1 MILGE
6 SVAFQAAGGA
16 LAFAFGAAFAALL
29 FFAAFLEKKF
39 KFSAASSALLRFFLG
54 AVVLAAAL
62 TAELFLAGGTFAPY
76 RVLSLLAGALAAY
89 GARRIVREFKAR
101 KSEK

>member
-39 KFSAASSALLRFFLG
+39 KLSAASSALLRFFLG

-76 RVLSLLAGALAAY
+76 RVLSLLAGAFAAY
-89 GARRIVREFKAR
+89 GARRIAREVKAR